1 MSTILIVYERELEQQ
16 AVQKLLAGSSHTILV
31 TANGI
36 DALELARRSPPD
48 AIVSDFLLPKMD
60 GFALCRKCKQ
70 DERLQDV
77 PFIFYTSRRD
87 DPKYERFAL
96 EVGADRFL
104 ARVADSAT
112 VLKAVEE
119 HLAQRAARDALRR
132 ATPHVPEAWPQNKAQ
147 VAPSAPGETDAQI
160 AAQASAKIA
169 DQVASQVSAQV
180 SEQVSAHRAQ
190 VSARTAQVLADQEK
204 LKARIVEL
212 EISNQQLSTDEQ
224 AARQSLVE
232 WQELVRSN
240 AQEHAQAIQQHQL
253 ALRSVEEVQQCLREQ
268 TEKCAQEE
276 LQHRLTR
283 KSLDELQADAQR
295 RAQEQAHEISQ
306 HQQAESL
313 LLGNL
318 QRAEV
323 ALQAIIETLVAVSE
337 RHDPH
342 TAGSAQRVAAL
353 ATTIGRELG
362 LDGERQHA
370 LRIAGL
376 LHDVGMITV
385 PAEILGRPHDL
396 VPAERALMQTHAAAG
411 WALLRPIAFGVPVA
425 DIVHQHH
432 ERHDG
437 GGYPRALKGENI
449 LLEARILAV
458 ADAVDAMC
466 STRPMRTALGLE
478 RALDE
483 IEKNSG
489 SQFDPKVAAA
499 CVRLFRQ
506 HGYQWTSQ
514 AAA

>member
-16 AVQKLLAGSSHTILV
+16 ALQKLLAGSNHTIV
-31 TANGI
+31 VAANGI
-36 DALELARRSPPD
+36 DALDAARRAPPD

-70 DERLQDV
+70 DERLRDV

-87 DPKYERFAL
+87 DPKYERFAM

-104 ARVADSAT
+104 ARVGDSST

-119 HLAQRAARDALRR
+119 HLAQRAARDATQRMPR
-132 ATPHVPEAWPQNKAQ
+132 VPEALPAADSPAPVETAAEIEARLSAQ
-147 VAPSAPGETDAQI
+147 VAG
-160 AAQASAKIA
+160 
-169 DQVASQVSAQV
+169 QVALQV
-180 SEQVSAHRAQ
+180 SEQVSAQ
-190 VSARTAQVLADQEK
+190 VSAHRLQANAQMTQLLADQDV
-204 LKARIVEL
+204 LKMRIVEL
-212 EISNQQLSTDEQ
+212 EVANQQLSTDEQ
-224 AARQSLVE
+224 AARKSLAE
-232 WQELVRSN
+232 WQDVVRAK
-240 AQEHAQAIQQHQL
+240 AQEHAQEIQQHL
-253 ALRSVEEVQQCLREQ
+253 
-268 TEKCAQEE
+268 
-276 LQHRLTR
+276 LTR
-283 KSLDELQADAQR
+283 KSLEEMQHGLDEQTEKHQQEVLQHQLTR
-295 RAQEQAHEISQ
+295 KSLEELREEGRTRAQEQAQEISQ
-306 HQQAESL
+306 HQHAESL

-385 PAEILGRPHDL
+385 PAEILGRPHAL
-396 VPAERALMQTHAAAG
+396 SPAERILVQTHAEAG
-411 WALLRPIAFGVPVA
+411 WDLLRPIEFGVPVA

-437 GGYPRALKGENI
+437 SGYPRGLEGDDI

-466 STRPMRTALGLE
+466 SARPMRAALGLE

-483 IEKNSG
+483 IERNSG

-499 CVRLFRQ
+499 CARLFRQ
-506 HGYQWTSQ
+506 HGYQWASQ